1 MGALAVT
8 RRAVLSVAL
17 GALGAAALI
26 GLYLGL
32 VTWAQGAEH
41 ALELLWGDRIVV
53 GLISAGFGT
62 QVGLFTYLRLLQR
75 AMARESVALA
85 GAGTATSSVS
95 MVACCAHHLADV
107 LPIVGLSGLAVFLV
121 ELRTPLML
129 LGIATNLMGIAVMLL
144 QLRRIRGGYRV
155 VARSD
160 TLPA

>member
-1 MGALAVT
+1 MT
-8 RRAVLSVAL
+8 RRAALSVAL

-32 VTWAQGAEH
+32 VTWAQGPEH
-41 ALELLWGDRIVV
+41 ALELLWGDRLFV

-95 MVACCAHHLADV
+95 MVACCAHHIADV
-107 LPIVGLSGLAVFLV
+107 LPILGLSGLAVFLV

-129 LGIATNLMGIAVMLL
+129 LGITTNLVGITVMLH
-144 QLRRIRGGYRV
+144 QLRRVRGGYRLV
-155 VARSD
+155 SGADAR
-160 TLPA
+160 PA

>member
-1 MGALAVT
+1 MN
-8 RRAVLSVAL
+8 RRAALSIAL

-32 VTWAQGAEH
+32 VTWAQGPAH
-41 ALELLWGDRIVV
+41 ALELLWGDRVFV

-75 AMARESVALA
+75 AMARESVALT

-121 ELRTPLML
+121 EFRTPLML
-129 LGIATNLMGIAVMLL
+129 LGVATNVVGIVVMLH
-144 QLRRIRGGYRV
+144 QLRRIRGGYRL
-155 VARSD
+155 VAHSSA
-160 TLPA
+160 LPV